1 MAEGMLRHPPKHPHA
16 KDLVNISRFTQSA
29 PTSGVFRVGQLLLP
43 PRASEKEE
51 RGKDSLAC
59 EQFCQEEAVNWRGK
73 KLKCFFSLIDLI
85 SSQLGPLVGR
95 SESLRT
101 PTSSATKEM
110 NKVMGR
116 LRRGS
121 SFTGGD
127 LDNPA
132 NGGPGGS
139 MVTPPGPG
147 SRMKS
152 GPEPVPSPWGGMLRP
167 RDCSPAFTRLGNS
180 AENSPEGSLSRWGLS
195 KILNG
200 FWYLRS
206 SHG

>member
-1 MAEGMLRHPPKHPHA
+1 MRKASLNLQVSSVWGSYFFHPEPVK
-16 KDLVNISRFTQSA
+16 KKKGEKILS
-29 PTSGVFRVGQLLLP
+29 
-43 PRASEKEE
+43 RASSFAK
-51 RGKDSLAC
+51 R
-59 EQFCQEEAVNWRGK
+59 
-73 KLKCFFSLIDLI
+73 KLSTGGEVKTQMFLSLIDFS

-127 LDNPA
+127 LENFA
-132 NGGPGGS
+132 NGGQRGS

-152 GPEPVPSPWGGMLRP
+152 GPEPVPSPWGGVLRP

-180 AENSPEGSLSRWGLS
+180 AENSPEGSLSR
-195 KILNG
+195 
-200 FWYLRS
+200 
-206 SHG
+206 

>member
-1 MAEGMLRHPPKHPHA
+1 MFL
-16 KDLVNISRFTQSA
+16 
-29 PTSGVFRVGQLLLP
+29 
-43 PRASEKEE
+43 
-51 RGKDSLAC
+51 
-59 EQFCQEEAVNWRGK
+59 
-73 KLKCFFSLIDLI
+73 SLIDC

-121 SFTGGD
+121 SFKGD
-127 LDNPA
+127 DLENFA

-139 MVTPPGPG
+139 MAGQGSG
-147 SRMKS
+147 SRLKS
-152 GPEPVPSPWGGMLRP
+152 GPVPVPSPWGGLLRP

-180 AENSPEGSLSRWGLS
+180 AENSPEGSLPRYQVQSSLSESFEAKFIYKITTNSLASRRQRIGGIFCS
-195 KILNG
+195 QQ
-200 FWYLRS
+200 
-206 SHG
+206 

>member
-1 MAEGMLRHPPKHPHA
+1 MPRGSCQLARQE
-16 KDLVNISRFTQSA
+16 TQM
-29 PTSGVFRVGQLLLP
+29 FL
-43 PRASEKEE
+43 
-51 RGKDSLAC
+51 
-59 EQFCQEEAVNWRGK
+59 
-73 KLKCFFSLIDLI
+73 SLIDC

-121 SFTGGD
+121 SFKGD
-127 LDNPA
+127 DLENFA

-139 MVTPPGPG
+139 MAGQGSG
-147 SRMKS
+147 SRLKS
-152 GPEPVPSPWGGMLRP
+152 GPVPVPSPWGGLLRP

-180 AENSPEGSLSRWGLS
+180 AENSPEGSLPRYQVQSSLSESFEAKFIYKITTNSLASRRQRIGGIFCS
-195 KILNG
+195 QQ
-200 FWYLRS
+200 
-206 SHG
+206 